1 LTPDAAFHTL
11 KAMAKLFQPLQI
23 PGHASRRPD
32 VDPVGSSA
40 ARLLKSLEGRW
51 TLSRTVDGFGKMNGF
66 ASFRRVLVGLEY
78 REEGILTLDSG
89 SSHSAFR
96 RLFYCEE
103 DEAIVIRF
111 PPTSE
116 PGAILHRLAL
126 IKTGDGPWPLEA
138 ADTHH
143 CGQDTY
149 HGIYIFETPVTI
161 STEIAVRGPKKNTTI
176 NTLLRKS
183 ASSRQVAAKL
193 GWRKAGA

>member
-1 LTPDAAFHTL
+1 
-11 KAMAKLFQPLQI
+11 MAKLFQPLQI

-32 VDPVGSSA
+32 LDPVGSSAA

-66 ASFRRVLVGLEY
+66 ASFRRVMVGLEY

-111 PPTSE
+111 PATSE

-126 IKTGDGPWPLEA
+126 IKTGEGPWPLEA

-149 HGIYIFETPVTI
+149 HGIYRFETPVRI
-161 STEIAVRGPKKNTTI
+161 STEIAVRGPRKNTTI

-183 ASSRQVAAKL
+183 ASSRGQRVPGRKPELDGNRAP
-193 GWRKAGA
+193 WRF